1 MILTVSAQ
9 TTDLSF
15 SIRLSVLGAS
25 DKRLG
30 SDLPFLPRAS
40 EPKGPLDASLKKH
53 TTLINKLRSAIL
65 TSSAD
70 TLIKEIDG
78 LTLTK
83 YVAEIVAATVDGITG
98 SKGGK
103 ADIDSVVEVRAVSSL
118 VRSRCSLP
126 FFA

>member
-25 DKRLG
+25 D
-30 SDLPFLPRAS
+30 LPRAS